1 MQVGDSEPEGAL
13 SLGRSALIDQS
24 LNLTLQPCN
33 STLATL
39 SPVLKGLS
47 LLEEFWP
54 MTEFDHLHT
63 KSRHLEEGQSR
74 RT

>member
-47 LLEEFWP
+47 LLEEV
-54 MTEFDHLHT
+54 
-63 KSRHLEEGQSR
+63 
-74 RT
+74 

>member
-24 LNLTLQPCN
+24 LDLTLQPCN
-33 STLATL
+33 STLATP
-39 SPVLKGLS
+39 SPVLKSLG

-54 MTEFDHLHT
+54 MTEFDHLRAKHAAFG
-63 KSRHLEEGQSR
+63 KEAMS
-74 RT
+74 